1 MASRS
6 EMKLWRSLLR
16 SKGRAERGLFLVE
29 GPRVVLELAEADVT
43 TAALLHVEPIT
54 GALRALVDAY
64 GGREVPCHEL
74 SASQLAS
81 VSDTATPQ
89 GIVAVAHIPTRTWD
103 DLRSGDLLVLDRVQ
117 DPGNVGTLI
126 RAAEGFGMAGVI
138 LLPGTADAWGPKVT
152 RAAAGSTLRLPVLSA
167 SWEEARGRLARG
179 AFEVWAADAR
189 GEPLSR
195 SRTTRGRVGLVLGNE
210 GAGVSELVLREA
222 RRRVCVPLGPPV
234 DSLNVGV
241 AGAILMDRL
250 RESSDDG

>member
-29 GPRVVLELAEADVT
+29 GPRVVLELAEADVA
-43 TAALLHVEPIT
+43 TAALLHVEPT
-54 GALRALVDAY
+54 TDALRALVDAY
-64 GGREVPCHEL
+64 RGREVPCREL
-74 SASQLAS
+74 SVSQLAS

-89 GIVAVAHIPTRTWD
+89 GIVAVAHIPTRTWE
-103 DLRSGDLLVLDRVQ
+103 DLRGGDLLVLDRVQ

-126 RAAEGFGMAGVI
+126 RAAEGFEMAGVI

-195 SRTTRGRVGLVLGNE
+195 SRKTRGRVALVLGNE
-210 GAGVSELVLREA
+210 GAGISEPVLREA
-222 RRRVCVPLGPPV
+222 RRRVCVPLGPLV

-250 RESSDDG
+250 RDTSHDD

>member
-29 GPRVVLELAEADVT
+29 GPRVVLELAKADVT
-43 TAALLHVEPIT
+43 TAALLHVEPT
-54 GALRALVDAY
+54 TDTLRALVDAY
-64 GGREVPCHEL
+64 RGREVPCREL

-89 GIVAVAHIPTRTWD
+89 GIVAVAHIPTWTWD
-103 DLRSGDLLVLDRVQ
+103 DLRGGDLLVLDAVQ

-138 LLPGTADAWGPKVT
+138 LLPGAADAWGPKVT
-152 RAAAGSTLRLPVLSA
+152 RAAAGSNLRLPVLSA

-179 AFEVWAADAR
+179 AFEVWVADAR

-195 SRTTRGRVGLVLGNE
+195 SRTTPGRVALVLGNE
-210 GAGVSELVLREA
+210 GAGVSEPVLREA
-222 RRRVCVPLGPPV
+222 RRSVCVPLGPPV

-250 RESSDDG
+250 REIADDG